1 MKLKSLLT
9 RLFLASVVLV
19 PALRA
24 APSADGLYARFD
36 TSLGTFW
43 CQLEYTR
50 APRTVANFVSLA
62 EGTRPWL
69 DFNRATVSSRR
80 FYDGLTFHRVVEGF
94 VIQGGSPNG
103 FGNDNPGYTFKDEF
117 HPQLRH
123 NAAGILSM
131 ANSGPNS
138 NGSQFFVT
146 LTNTPSLDDKHSV
159 FGSVVEGLEVVFAI
173 GAVAVT
179 NERPVT
185 PVFMNSVTIERRGAA
200 AQAFD
205 PAAVTPPLPV
215 VEWAPQ
221 TIGTAPNITTSLVI
235 AFPVLSQYSFYS
247 AFGTNL
253 SNRDN
258 WFVSFLG
265 VGTTDGQVAIM
276 PTRSLLGTRGL
287 QNPPNAFFLTIR
299 ASPDR

>member
-1 MKLKSLLT
+1 MNLKPSLAL
-9 RLFLASVVLV
+9 LVFACLA

-43 CQLEYTR
+43 CQLEFTR

-69 DFNRATVSSRR
+69 DFNRATVSNRR
-80 FYDGLTFHRVVEGF
+80 FYDGLTFHRVVQGF

-103 FGNDNPGYTFKDEF
+103 LGNDNPGYTFKDEF

-123 NAAGILSM
+123 SAAGVLSM
-131 ANSGPNS
+131 ANSGSNS

-146 LTNTPSLDDKHSV
+146 LTNTPHLDDKHSV
-159 FGSVVEGLEVVFAI
+159 FGTVVEGLDVVFAI

-179 NERPVT
+179 DERPVT
-185 PVFMNSVTIERRGAA
+185 PVIMNAVTIERRGAA

-221 TIGTAPNITTSLVI
+221 AIGVAPHLTTNLVI
-235 AFPVLSQYSFYS
+235 AFPVLSQHSFYS
-247 AFGTNL
+247 VFGTNL

-265 VGTTDGQVAIM
+265 VGTTDGQIALAN
-276 PTRSLLGTRGL
+276 TRSLLATRGL
-287 QNPPNAFFLTIR
+287 ANARDAFFLTIR
-299 ASPDR
+299 SSPDR

>member
-1 MKLKSLLT
+1 MKLKSILTLLFI
-9 RLFLASVVLV
+9 LSAGLA

-24 APSADGLYARFD
+24 APAADGLYARFD

-43 CQLEYTR
+43 CKLEYTL
-50 APRTVANFVSLA
+50 APRTVANFVGLA
-62 EGTRPWL
+62 EGSKSWL
-69 DFNRATVSSRR
+69 DFNRATVSNRR
-80 FYDGLTFHRVVEGF
+80 FYDGLTFHRVVQGF

-103 FGNDNPGYTFKDEF
+103 LGNDNPGYTFKDEF
-117 HPQLRH
+117 NPQLRH
-123 NAAGILSM
+123 GAAGILSM
-131 ANSGPNS
+131 ANSGANS

-159 FGSVVEGLEVVFAI
+159 FGSVVEGLDVVFAI

-185 PVFMNSVTIERRGAA
+185 PVLMNSVTIERRGAA

-221 TIGTAPNITTSLVI
+221 TIGTAPNVTTSLVI
-235 AFPVLSQYSFYS
+235 AFPVLSQYTFYS

-253 SNRDN
+253 SNRDT

-265 VGTTDGQVAIM
+265 VGTTDGEVAVL

-287 QNPPNAFFLTIR
+287 QNTANAFFLTIR
-299 ASPDR
+299 SAPDR